1 MSPDLLPTKGTRL
14 LTLGGLPLQKDLE
27 PLHWLLAGTT
37 GAGKT
42 TAIEEML
49 AGITARGERAIVCD
63 PQGSYLSRFGVEGDK
78 LLNPFDGRSERWC
91 LFNEIRRDFDAERLA
106 RSVVP
111 DGHGEAAAWNGY
123 AQTLLAEIIRALL
136 RSGEA
141 TTERL
146 LFWATVALPDELRKL
161 LAGTPAAGLFDS
173 EASKALASTR
183 YVLANHLAPQRHMRD
198 GAFSLRTWLE
208 DDQGSLYLTWRTD
221 MQVALAPLLATWV
234 DVIASA
240 VLSLNP
246 SSERRI
252 WLVIDELAALGKLAS
267 LESALTMGRK
277 NGLCVVAGLQSIAQL
292 DRIYGRESAQVLR
305 ACFRNLLVLAIS
317 KTDPDTAEAMS
328 RALGEQEVRREE
340 ETRSHGSSGNSRSHS
355 VRHATERVV
364 MPAEISGLPN
374 LIGFLA
380 LAGDSAIQR
389 IALTPQRR
397 EMVTEPYL
405 EEALC

>member
-1 MSPDLLPTKGTRL
+1 
-14 LTLGGLPLQKDLE
+14 
-27 PLHWLLAGTT
+27 
-37 GAGKT
+37 
-42 TAIEEML
+42 
-49 AGITARGERAIVCD
+49 
-63 PQGSYLSRFGVEGDK
+63 
-78 LLNPFDGRSERWC
+78 
-91 LFNEIRRDFDAERLA
+91 
-106 RSVVP
+106 
-111 DGHGEAAAWNGY
+111 
-123 AQTLLAEIIRALL
+123 
-136 RSGEA
+136 
-141 TTERL
+141 
-146 LFWATVALPDELRKL
+146 
-161 LAGTPAAGLFDS
+161 
-173 EASKALASTR
+173 
-183 YVLANHLAPQRHMRD
+183 
-198 GAFSLRTWLE
+198 
-208 DDQGSLYLTWRTD
+208 
-221 MQVALAPLLATWV
+221 
-234 DVIASA
+234 VIASA

-374 LIGFLA
+374 LVGFLA

-389 IALTPQRR
+389 ITLTPQRR

>member
-1 MSPDLLPTKGTRL
+1 MFGLLKKPQVTDRL
-14 LTLGGLPLQKDLE
+14 AIGGISIERELE

-37 GAGKT
+37 GSGKT

-49 AGITARGERAIVCD
+49 TGITDRGERAIVCD
-63 PQGSYLSRFGVEGDK
+63 PQGGYLSRFGVDGDK

-111 DGHGEAAAWNGY
+111 DGNGESAAWNGY

-136 RSGEA
+136 RSGES

-146 LFWATVALPDELRKL
+146 LYWATIALPDDLRKL

-183 YVLANHLAPQRHMRD
+183 YVLANHLAPQRHQRD
-198 GAFSLRTWLE
+198 GDFSLRTWLE
-208 DDQGSLYLTWRTD
+208 SDHGSLYLTWRTD
-221 MQVALAPLLATWV
+221 MQVALAPLLSTWV
-234 DVIASA
+234 DVLASA
-240 VLSLNP
+240 VLSLTP
-246 SSERRI
+246 SPERRI

-267 LESALTMGRK
+267 LEAALTMGRK
-277 NGLCVVAGLQSIAQL
+277 NGLCVIAGLQSTAQL
-292 DRIYGRESAQVLR
+292 DRIYGRDSAQVLR

-328 RALGEQEVRREE
+328 KALGEQEVRREE
-340 ETRSHGSSGNSRSHS
+340 ESRSHGSSGNSRNLS

-374 LIGFLA
+374 LVGYLA
-380 LAGDSAIQR
+380 LAGDKPIQR
-389 IALTPQRR
+389 ISLKPQQR
-397 EMVTEPYL
+397 EIVTEPYV
-405 EEALC
+405 EEPL